1 MLQLLQ
7 LVGAMMVL
15 AGFAMVQFGVVRA
28 TATGYLALNLA
39 GSAIL
44 AVLALRERQWGF
56 LLLEGVWALVS
67 AHGLLAA
74 ARSHRARR
82 PPRGPR
88 QRASNSAS
96 ARSMNRTSSSARP
109 PPA

>member
-15 AGFAMVQFGVVRA
+15 AGFAMVQFGVARA
-28 TATGYLALNLA
+28 TSTGYLALNLA

-74 ARSHRARR
+74 ARSHRKGADRRAARV
-82 PPRGPR
+82 
-88 QRASNSAS
+88 SAP
-96 ARSMNRTSSSARP
+96 AT
-109 PPA
+109 PPARGR

>member
-74 ARSHRARR
+74 ARSHRARADR
-82 PPRGPR
+82 
-88 QRASNSAS
+88 RAAGVSAP
-96 ARSMNRTSSSARP
+96 AT
-109 PPA
+109 PPARGR